1 MREDNIL
8 FRNIMINDKRADYL
22 GIETQVGLASKLHKH
37 LTLALTLIVC
47 AIVPLEQQQIN

>member
-1 MREDNIL
+1 ML

-47 AIVPLEQQQIN
+47 TIVPLEQQQIN